1 MHDGFFFGPG
11 DEAPGRFGVSGA
23 RRGCALGDP
32 ALQRLQALPPPASG
46 LAGDEN
52 YFTPPSP
59 RIPERQLPPPPRD
72 PTDSVAMRKWL
83 DHCWAL
89 RNLYG
94 SGN

>member
-1 MHDGFFFGPG
+1 MNSSSALEQRRPAASAPAEHDP
-11 DEAPGRFGVSGA
+11 DAHWA
-23 RRGCALGDP
+23 IP

-46 LAGDEN
+46 SVGDEN
-52 YFTPPSP
+52 YFTPPL

>member
-1 MHDGFFFGPG
+1 MDSSLVLETRRPAASDSAEHDP
-11 DEAPGRFGVSGA
+11 DAHWA
-23 RRGCALGDP
+23 IP

-46 LAGDEN
+46 VVGHEH
-52 YFTPPSP
+52 YFMPPP
-59 RIPERQLPPPPRD
+59 LCIPERQLPPPPQD
-72 PTDSVAMRKWL
+72 QTDSVAMRKWL